1 MLLALF
7 LVMIAVLCD
16 PDLLL
21 LPRAISSF
29 SSCRCY
35 YLHHYHQYHYQH

>member
-16 PDLLL
+16 PDLQV
-21 LPRAISSF
+21 LPNEISDF
-29 SSCRCY
+29 DGE
-35 YLHHYHQYHYQH
+35 HNDFEGAVE